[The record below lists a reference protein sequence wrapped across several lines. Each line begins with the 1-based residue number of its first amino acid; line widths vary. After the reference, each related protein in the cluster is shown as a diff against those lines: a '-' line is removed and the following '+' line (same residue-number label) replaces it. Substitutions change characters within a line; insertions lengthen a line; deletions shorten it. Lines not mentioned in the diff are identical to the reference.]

1 MNKKL
6 FCQNKIIIY
15 KKMKRNLLYLGKFF
29 LEFKSVVTDDRFS
42 KCALQNS
49 AKKCRFY
56 SLMTTSW
63 AVGVEVKLVPSVRRM
78 YAR

>member
-1 MNKKL
+1 MANVRIL
-6 FCQNKIIIY
+6 SIPANVIII
-15 KKMKRNLLYLGKFF
+15 LIDL
-29 LEFKSVVTDDRFS
+29 
-42 KCALQNS
+42 
-49 AKKCRFY
+49 KKCRFY